1 MISEPQLIE
10 LLQPAVSA
18 ILEVDA
24 KAVTQVANRRE
35 VYSNLDPQP
44 AATAMALERRAI
56 VATEMRRQIA
66 PEFGWILIEENLES
80 GAYEWLV
87 GNTVVRLS
95 KTNRESRLE
104 DAKAALRRQG
114 VQGTLFDATTH
125 PAGPR
130 DEVMIRLLGN
140 ALRSTTV
147 DAVALKSRGELGTPI
162 LLRTIAEMNVEHVV
176 PASAPRKVRITVPG
190 TRRTSES
197 G

>member
-1 MISEPQLIE
+1 MTSEPQLIE
-10 LLQPAVSA
+10 LIQPAVSA
-18 ILEVDA
+18 ILDVDA
-24 KAVTQVANRRE
+24 RALAHVAARRE

-56 VATEMRRQIA
+56 VATEMRKEIA
-66 PEFGWILIEENLES
+66 PGCGWVLIEEHLES
-80 GAYEWLV
+80 GAYEWIV
-87 GNTVVRLS
+87 GHTIVRLS

-104 DAKAALRRQG
+104 DAKAALRLQG
-114 VQGTLFDATTH
+114 VQETLFDTVAH

-130 DEVMIRLLGN
+130 DEILVRLLGN
-140 ALRSTTV
+140 ALRGASV

-162 LLRTIAEMNVEHVV
+162 SLRTIAEMQVEHVV
-176 PASAPRKVRITVPG
+176 PASTPKPRITVSA